1 MTIFGIDFNTSDFIL
16 LGIAGAVAIF
26 LIVNRLVGSRNDQES

>member
-1 MTIFGIDFNTSDFIL
+1 MTIFGVDFTTSDFIL

-26 LIVNRLVGSRNDQES
+26 LIVNRLSGSKNDGES